1 MIKELKCSSATV
13 TASYARFRRL
23 IIASL
28 GDLNRCDASYAHN
41 HELLRLNIPKGARK
55 VHYVDHMMV
64 AMWRERHRDNLWG
77 AFMDV
82 LKIVKADDCGGG
94 EGRQTSGMVVDGI
107 MNDGFTLP
115 LEVTADTAID
125 QDDDL
130 PRTNNTQ
137 HSESRKRSHS
147 DISETV
153 LVVMETTALGE
164 GGLFCYMANTEEKAI
179 ELLTEYGLLHR
190 PKHVICSHCGYKG
203 LRRKS
208 KQHLKSLKCN
218 RCNKSRSLTTG
229 TFFHHTKVP
238 IQTILQLAA
247 YWLSMTPRQT
257 IVKELKMSSATV
269 TNFFR
274 KFRCI
279 IAPSV
284 DCGNEAELA
293 QACENENI
301 HEHLSLARKISTW
314 REANI
319 DNLWEAFL
327 VALGRCA
334 TNETHGEKDYA
345 NAVWVDEKRRT
356 ACCKYHLKL
365 SYKQKTRERQ
375 IRNAAAMFVAA
386 GEVQKQG

>member
-130 PRTNNTQ
+130 PRTKNTQ

-179 ELLTEYGLLHR
+179 ELLTEYGLLYR
-190 PKHVICSHCGYKG
+190 PKHVIVGTKDCVARARSISSPSNATDATSLVL
-203 LRRKS
+203 LRLGHSSIAQRY
-208 KQHLKSLKCN
+208 
-218 RCNKSRSLTTG
+218 RFRR
-229 TFFHHTKVP
+229 FFSWQR
-238 IQTILQLAA
+238 IG
-247 YWLSMTPRQT
+247 
-257 IVKELKMSSATV
+257 
-269 TNFFR
+269 FR
-274 KFRCI
+274 
-279 IAPSV
+279 
-284 DCGNEAELA
+284 
-293 QACENENI
+293 
-301 HEHLSLARKISTW
+301 
-314 REANI
+314 
-319 DNLWEAFL
+319 
-327 VALGRCA
+327 
-334 TNETHGEKDYA
+334 
-345 NAVWVDEKRRT
+345 
-356 ACCKYHLKL
+356 
-365 SYKQKTRERQ
+365 
-375 IRNAAAMFVAA
+375 
-386 GEVQKQG
+386 